1 MKLIYTISLLFSI
14 VLLGMATPLAD
25 NFYSKKLSYQS
36 IFNQIIAT
44 PEKAII
50 LADSAENLGI
60 IPEYKAHIIR
70 SRAYARLKKREE
82 SAGIR
87 SSHIPHRFRTKRLSM
102 DKNRFSRMIQSNTGD
117 NYTNYIGNLRMEHS
131 IQLMKQYP

>member
-50 LADSAENLGI
+50 LADSAENLRI

-70 SRAYARLKKREE
+70 SRAYARLKNEKKALEYALATFHTDSVQND
-82 SAGIR
+82 SAW
-87 SSHIPHRFRTKRLSM
+87 TKTVFL
-102 DKNRFSRMIQSNTGD
+102 G
-117 NYTNYIGNLRMEHS
+117 
-131 IQLMKQYP
+131 